1 MDKKILKEC
10 ISTCQTCAAQCTEA
24 VASCLNREGVGD
36 LTRFI
41 RAAMECSSICRATAE
56 MLSLESAFAPDLC
69 KLCAD
74 VCKNCADEYQDLIL
88 PDKTFL
94 LNCSEQCRLA
104 ARTCMIMFS
113 EDSALPGI
121 PQMTV

>member
-10 ISTCQTCAAQCTEA
+10 ISTCNRCAALCTDA
-24 VASCLNREGVGD
+24 VAICLQRDGVGD
-36 LTRFI
+36 LTRFM
-41 RAAMECSSICRATAE
+41 RAAMECSAMCRATAE
-56 MLSLESAFAPDLC
+56 MLALESAFAPDLC

-74 VCKNCADEYQDLIL
+74 ICKNCADEYQALII
-88 PDKTFL
+88 PDKSIL
-94 LNCSEQCRLA
+94 YDCSEQCRLA